1 VPSDPR
7 TRALHLSAAAATPY
21 VDDRVPAWDDHLVRQ
36 RTLKETAQTL
46 AVHHKIPRIDR
57 ADIVVEYRPPA
68 HRHPMASAMLHDA
81 DNLCPT
87 EKPLVDGITQAGV
100 FVRDNS
106 THVLSVKVRIGP
118 KSERGQVLLHIT
130 EVTP

>member
-1 VPSDPR
+1 
-7 TRALHLSAAAATPY
+7 
-21 VDDRVPAWDDHLVRQ
+21 
-36 RTLKETAQTL
+36 
-46 AVHHKIPRIDR
+46 
-57 ADIVVEYRPPA
+57 
-68 HRHPMASAMLHDA
+68 MASVMLHDA

-87 EKPLVDGITQAGV
+87 EKPLVDGITKAGV